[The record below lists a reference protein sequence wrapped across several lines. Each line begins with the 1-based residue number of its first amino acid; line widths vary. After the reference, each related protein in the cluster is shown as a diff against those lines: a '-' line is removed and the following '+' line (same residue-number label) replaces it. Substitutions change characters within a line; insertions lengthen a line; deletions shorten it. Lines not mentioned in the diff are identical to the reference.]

1 MSNTRLL
8 AAGTLAS
15 VTLAL
20 VAMSTTT
27 SAAGPRAATSGS
39 CDSLTSMA
47 LPGVKITAAQTVA
60 AGAFSV
66 PGAARPNPLFKQL
79 PEFCRVV
86 ATLAPSPDS
95 HIEMELWLPAQNW
108 NGKFLAVGNGGWA
121 GNIVINDIATGLSK
135 GYAAASND
143 TGHQDAGAAFA
154 THPEKVIDFGYRA
167 MHEMTVHRRRSSRRF
182 TTARRSSPTTRDV
195 RPAAAR
201 G

>member
-1 MSNTRLL
+1 MSKTRLL
-8 AAGTLAS
+8 AAGVLAS
-15 VTLAL
+15 VVLTL
-20 VAMSTTT
+20 VALAITIPLGAAAPTY
-27 SAAGPRAATSGS
+27 AGPVAATSGN
-39 CDSLTSMA
+39 CESLTS
-47 LPGVKITAAQTVA
+47 LVLTGVKITAAQTVA

-66 PGAARPNPLFKQL
+66 PGAARQNPAFKQL

-86 ATLAPSPDS
+86 ATLRPSSDS
-95 HIEMELWLPAQNW
+95 HIGMELWLPAQNW

-167 MHEMTVHRRRSSRRF
+167 MHEMTVRSKTIVQAFYNR
-182 TTARRSSPTTRDV
+182 APQL
-195 RPAAAR
+195 
-201 G
+201 